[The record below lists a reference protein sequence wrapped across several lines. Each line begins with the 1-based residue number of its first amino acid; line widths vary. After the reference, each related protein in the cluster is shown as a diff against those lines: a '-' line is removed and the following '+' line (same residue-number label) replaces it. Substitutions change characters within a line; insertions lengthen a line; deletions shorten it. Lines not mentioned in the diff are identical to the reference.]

1 MSDSRPIGVFDSGIG
16 GLTVVKAL
24 RELLPNENI
33 FYLGDTARVPYGNKS
48 AETVERYALELAKI
62 LIAENAKLIVVACNT
77 VSSVAI
83 PKLRANISVPVI
95 GVIEPGANAAI
106 AMTRNR
112 HVGVVGT
119 RATIRSGAYEN
130 ALRALNVH
138 VRVTS
143 VACPLLVPLIEE
155 GLLDDKLTDLTIE
168 RYLNPMASEGID
180 TLVLGC
186 THYPLL
192 TRAIARSL
200 GDKIQIVDSAMNCAK
215 AVKDLLD
222 RQSLA
227 ATSATGGRLDIALTD
242 AADHFLSIA
251 RDALQ
256 LQIGDVQLRAVGSA
270 RPDHT
275 NDRSSCAVQ
284 PLECRSRSRPCS
296 NAFCSCDNRGEPVR
310 SDRVVQGPDRVR
322 ISNSPSPALH
332 RPTSRRTFCH
342 QL

>member
-16 GLTVVKAL
+16 GLTVAKAL
-24 RELLPNENI
+24 QELLPNERI

-48 AETVERYALELAKI
+48 ADTVERYSIELVSM
-62 LIAENAKLIVVACNT
+62 LIRENAKVIVVACNT

-83 PKLRANISVPVI
+83 PKLRAHVSVSVI
-95 GVIEPGANAAI
+95 GVIEPGAQAAV
-106 AMTRNR
+106 ATTRNR
-112 HVGVVGT
+112 HIGVIGT

-143 VACPLLVPLIEE
+143 QVCPLLVPLIEE
-155 GLLDDKLTDLTIE
+155 GMLDDKLTDQTIA
-168 RYLNPMASEGID
+168 RYLDPMIAAGID

-192 TRAIARSL
+192 AKAISRAL
-200 GDKIQIVDSAMNCAK
+200 GKNVRLVDSAQNCAV
-215 AVKDLLD
+215 AVRNLLD

-227 ATSATGGRLDIALTD
+227 TASTSAGKLDVALTD

-256 LQIGDVQLRAVGSA
+256 LQLGEVQLRAVS
-270 RPDHT
+270 
-275 NDRSSCAVQ
+275 
-284 PLECRSRSRPCS
+284 
-296 NAFCSCDNRGEPVR
+296 
-310 SDRVVQGPDRVR
+310 
-322 ISNSPSPALH
+322 
-332 RPTSRRTFCH
+332 
-342 QL
+342 

>member
-1 MSDSRPIGVFDSGIG
+1 MKAIGVFDSGIG

-24 RELLPNENI
+24 RELLPRENI

-48 AETVERYALELAKI
+48 PETVERYALELAKM
-62 LIAENAKLIVVACNT
+62 LIVENAKLIVVACNT

-83 PKLRANISVPVI
+83 PKLRANISVPII

-112 HVGVVGT
+112 HIGVIGT

-130 ALRALNVH
+130 ALRALNIH
-138 VRVTS
+138 VRVSS

-155 GLLDDKLTDLTIE
+155 GLLEDKLTDLTIE
-168 RYLNPMASEGID
+168 RYLKPMANNGID

-192 TRAIARSL
+192 TRAIGRSL
-200 GDKIQIVDSAMNCAK
+200 GDQVQIVDSAMNCAR
-215 AVKDLLD
+215 AVKDLLE

-227 ATSATGGRLDIALTD
+227 TASTEIGKLDVALTD
-242 AADHFLSIA
+242 AADHFLGIA

-256 LQIGDVQLRAVGSA
+256 LEIGKVQLRAVS
-270 RPDHT
+270 
-275 NDRSSCAVQ
+275 
-284 PLECRSRSRPCS
+284 
-296 NAFCSCDNRGEPVR
+296 
-310 SDRVVQGPDRVR
+310 
-322 ISNSPSPALH
+322 
-332 RPTSRRTFCH
+332 
-342 QL
+342 

>member
-1 MSDSRPIGVFDSGIG
+1 MKPIGVFDSGIG
-16 GLTVVKAL
+16 GLTVVRAL

-48 AETVERYALELAKI
+48 AATVERYSLELARM
-62 LIAENAKLIVVACNT
+62 LMAEDAKLIVVACNT

-83 PKLRANISVPVI
+83 PKLRAGILVPVI
-95 GVIEPGANAAI
+95 GVIEPGAHAAI

-112 HVGVVGT
+112 HVGVIGT

-155 GLLDDKLTDLTIE
+155 GMLDDKLTDQTIA
-168 RYLNPMASEGID
+168 RYLDPMIAAGID

-192 TRAIARSL
+192 TSAIARVL
-200 GDKIQIVDSAMNCAK
+200 HTQIVVLATAQNCAR
-215 AVKDLLD
+215 AVEEMLD
-222 RQSLA
+222 QQSLRA
-227 ATSATGGRLDIALTD
+227 APLNHGQLRVALTD
-242 AADHFLSIA
+242 AADSFLNVA

-256 LQIGDVQLRAVGSA
+256 LKVGEIEIRAL
-270 RPDHT
+270 P
-275 NDRSSCAVQ
+275 
-284 PLECRSRSRPCS
+284 
-296 NAFCSCDNRGEPVR
+296 
-310 SDRVVQGPDRVR
+310 
-322 ISNSPSPALH
+322 
-332 RPTSRRTFCH
+332 
-342 QL
+342 